1 MHHRNVNDR
10 RETIKNIK
18 RLIRRKEKDNEQ
30 LDADLEELAL
40 SVAERRNVNEANG
53 QWNRLYLPVTL
64 FFFRFSSFYHKREM
78 KSANFMPRYYTLEQ
92 EKIWTEG
99 EEIKWQHSVIQ
110 NLIFFPVFLRLDF
123 SRSKVLALYT
133 LTSVCIFSILFSIHC
148 LRC

>member
-64 FFFRFSSFYHKREM
+64 FFFSLLVILPQKGNEKRKFYATVLHARTGKNMDRKRRN
-78 KSANFMPRYYTLEQ
+78 KTTALSDPKFD
-92 EKIWTEG
+92 
-99 EEIKWQHSVIQ
+99 
-110 NLIFFPVFLRLDF
+110 FFPVFLRLDF
-123 SRSKVLALYT
+123 SSSKVLALYT
-133 LTSVCIFSILFSIHC
+133 LTSVCIFSTLFSIHC

>member
-53 QWNRLYLPVTL
+53 QWNRLYLHATH

-78 KSANFMPRYYTLEQ
+78 KSANFMRRYYTLEQ
-92 EKIWTEG
+92 EKIWTES

-110 NLIFFPVFLRLDF
+110 NLIFSRF
-123 SRSKVLALYT
+123 SQAWLFKQQSFSLYN